1 MPLMKSKPVE
11 QKSPPIDLAQ
21 NAIKAGAILSQSAA
35 KTETKAAAIKYP
47 LRKAAANETMSKKD
61 WQDKDDR
68 ISRAGVWQACMHSV
82 GLLQLNTGNTLED
95 YLKLVEQAAD
105 AGYAYVHRA

>member
-1 MPLMKSKPVE
+1 MPLLKRSSAQVGENATGTFVLPPKQDAPTPEQLVQVAAVKKSV
-11 QKSPPIDLAQ
+11 
-21 NAIKAGAILSQSAA
+21 A
-35 KTETKAAAIKYP
+35 KVASS
-47 LRKAAANETMSKKD
+47 ETMSKSD
-61 WQDKDDR
+61 WAAKDDR

-105 AGYAYVHRA
+105 RGYEYVHRT